1 MSPLS
6 PQSDFEPRYL
16 SIEHRQGV
24 VVVVPQVPS
33 LTEEI
38 NLEEFGHELFAL
50 VDQHGFRR
58 LVVSLEQIG
67 YMNSSGIGKLITLH
81 RKMHRQKG
89 LVIFADLQPAVHEV
103 LRTSN
108 LVSYF
113 RVAVTA
119 NEGVIELQSLPS

>member
-6 PQSDFEPRYL
+6 PPSEFEPRYL
-16 SIEHRQGV
+16 DIEHRQGV

-50 VDQHGFRR
+50 VDQHGFRK
-58 LVVSLEQIG
+58 LVVSLEQVA
-67 YMNSSGIGKLITLH
+67 YVNSSGIGKLITLH

-89 LVIFADLQPAVHEV
+89 TVIFSNLQPRVFEI

-108 LVSYF
+108 LASYF
-113 RVAVTA
+113 RTAGTADQGVAEMQTVPA
-119 NEGVIELQSLPS
+119 

>member
-6 PQSDFEPRYL
+6 PPSEFEPRYL
-16 SIEHRQGV
+16 AIEHRQGV
-24 VVVVPQVPS
+24 VVAVPQVAS

-50 VDQHGFRR
+50 VDQHGFRK

-67 YMNSSGIGKLITLH
+67 YVNSSGIGKLITLH

-89 LVIFADLQPAVHEV
+89 LVIFADLQPRVLDI

-108 LVSYF
+108 LASYF
-113 RVAVTA
+113 RMATTA
-119 NEGVIELQSLPS
+119 TEGVTELQMLPS